1 MSIKQLPWQNPPQVK
16 RLQQQL
22 QQRVLVIDG
31 AMGTM
36 LQEHDLSEADY
47 RGERFAKHA
56 SDLFGNNELLCL
68 TRPALVRQI
77 HDDYLAAGA
86 DIIETNT
93 FSANAISQADYHCE
107 ALVAEINRAA
117 TELARTAAEAWSHKT
132 PAQPRFVLGALG
144 PTNRTASLSPD
155 VTNPGHRNIDFCT
168 LHAAYTEAAAAL
180 MDAGV
185 DGLIIETVFDTLNC
199 KAAIKAC
206 MDLFVERGS
215 RVPLL
220 ISGTITDAS
229 GRTLSG
235 QTLAAFWHSVR
246 HAEPFAVGLNCALGA
261 EELAPHVRELAAIAD
276 CPVFTYPNAGL
287 PNELGGYDQ
296 SPAELARWLGEFGQ
310 RGWLNLAGGCCGTT
324 AAHIAAVADTLKG
337 VAPRQPGADD
347 ACADQAMTRLSGL
360 EALTLTPELGFVNVG
375 ERTNVTGSARFRR
388 LIENDDYETALEVAR
403 EQVDNGAQII
413 DVNMDEGLLDSAAA
427 MQRFLRLIAAEPDI
441 ARVPVML
448 DSSDFAVLEC
458 GLQNLQGKGIV
469 NSISLKEGEQAF
481 LQQAAVIRRYGA
493 AVVVMAF
500 DEQGQAD
507 TLARR
512 QQICARAFDLLTG
525 TAGFAA
531 EDIIFDPNIFAV
543 ATGIPEHNR
552 YALDFIEATR
562 WLREHYPRCH
572 ISGGVSN
579 LSFSFRGNQ
588 PLREAMHAVFL
599 YHAIAAGMDM
609 AIVNAGALPVYDDIP
624 AALCEAIEDVIFDR
638 REDAAER
645 LLQIAQGYLGE
656 DNSDADA
663 GPSWRELPVHERLQ
677 HALVHGIDAHVVED
691 TEQARQASASALA
704 VIEGPLMDGMNVVGD
719 LFGSGRM
726 FLPQVVKSARVM
738 KKAVAHLL
746 PYIEQAQR
754 DSGESSDK
762 PKILMAT
769 VKGDVHDIGKNIVGV
784 VLACNNFEVIDL
796 GVMVPGQQIID
807 AAKKHQVAMIGLSGL
822 ITPSLREMSQVAG
835 LLQEQQMHLPLLIG
849 GATTSRTHT
858 ALKIEPCYQNAPT
871 VWVKDASRAVGVAQ
885 KLIGKQC
892 DDFSQALR
900 KEYAGVRALHAKR
913 QSQPRH
919 LLSLTEARERAA
931 NIDWQQYRPPQPQ
944 QSGVHVLDDV
954 DLSAL
959 VELIDWSPFFSSWQ
973 IKGKYPDLLQDPD
986 KGSAARALLDDAR
999 SMLQQIVDERWLQ
1012 AKAVYGLLPARRDG
1026 DDVLVSTAAGEQR
1039 LCFLRQQN
1047 DKRNDNP
1054 NLSLADFIQA
1064 GADPADAVDSGQD
1077 WIGLF
1082 AVTTGI
1088 GIEQHVQAF
1097 EQAHDDYRALMLKA
1111 LADRLAEALAEWL
1124 HQQVRTQHW
1133 GYASDEQLDS
1143 SALIA
1148 EQYHGIRPAPG
1159 YPACPD
1165 HTEKI
1170 KIMQL
1175 LGADASIGIELTES
1189 MAMLP
1194 AASVSGYYFSH
1205 PDSRYFVI
1213 SRIDRDQLEDYAH
1226 RKGWS
1231 LATAEQWLD
1240 TLL

>member
-1 MSIKQLPWQNPPQVK
+1 MSIPQLPWQNPQ
-16 RLQQQL
+16 RAALLQQQM
-22 QQRVLVIDG
+22 QQRVLIIDG

-36 LQEHDLSEADY
+36 LQEHELSEADY
-47 RGERFAKHA
+47 RGERFAAHG
-56 SDLFGNNELLCL
+56 SDLFGNNELLSL

-77 HDDYLAAGA
+77 HDNYLAAGA

-117 TELARTAAEAWSHKT
+117 TELALTAAEAWSHKT

-168 LHAAYTEAAAAL
+168 LHSAYTEAAAAL

-206 MDLFVERGS
+206 LDLFAERGS

-296 SPAELARWLGEFGQ
+296 SPAELARWLGDFGQ

-324 AAHIAAVADTLKG
+324 AAHIAAVADALKN
-337 VAPRQPGADD
+337 VAPRQPVADD
-347 ACADQAMTRLSGL
+347 ACADQPMTRLSGL

-469 NSISLKEGEQAF
+469 NSISLKEGEQQF
-481 LQQAAVIRRYGA
+481 LQQAEVIRRYGA

-525 TAGFAA
+525 KAGFAA

-562 WLREHYPRCH
+562 WLRKHYPLCH

-579 LSFSFRGNQ
+579 LSFAFRGNQ

-624 AALCEAIEDVIFDR
+624 AALREAIEDVIFDR

-656 DNSDADA
+656 DNADTDS
-663 GPSWRELPVHERLQ
+663 GPTWRELPVHERLQ

-691 TEQARQASASALA
+691 TELARQASASALA

-762 PKILMAT
+762 PRILMAT

-784 VLACNNFEVIDL
+784 VLSCNNFEVIDL

-807 AAKKHQVAMIGLSGL
+807 AANKHQVAMIGLSGL

-835 LLQEQQMHLPLLIG
+835 LLQEQELDIPLLIG

-885 KLIGKQC
+885 KLIGKQRAE
-892 DDFSQALR
+892 FTQALR
-900 KEYAGVRALHAKR
+900 KEYHGVRALHAKR
-913 QSQPRH
+913 QAQPKQ
-919 LLSLTEARERAA
+919 LLSLDAARKRAA
-931 NIDWQQYRPPQPQ
+931 AIDWQQYKPPQPQ
-944 QSGVHVLDDV
+944 QTGIHVLDDI

-973 IKGKYPDLLQDPD
+973 IKGKYPELLQDPD

-999 SMLQQIVDERWLQ
+999 TMLQQIVTERWLQ

-1064 GADPADAVDSGQD
+1064 DAEPADAADCGQD

-1088 GIEQHVQAF
+1088 GIEPHVQAF

-1124 HQQVRTQHW
+1124 HQQVRTRYW
-1133 GYASDEQLDS
+1133 GYASDEQLDNN
-1143 SALIA
+1143 ALIA
-1148 EQYHGIRPAPG
+1148 EAYRGIRPAPG

-1175 LGADASIGIELTES
+1175 LGAESSIGIELTES

-1213 SRIDRDQLEDYAH
+1213 SRIDRDQLEDYTR
-1226 RKGWS
+1226 RKNWT
-1231 LATAEQWLD
+1231 LAEAEQWLD

>member
-1 MSIKQLPWQNPPQVK
+1 MTFQPLPWNNPQQTE
-16 RLQQQL
+16 RLQQAM

-36 LQEHDLSEADY
+36 LQDYELSEADY
-47 RGERFAKHA
+47 RGERFADHG
-56 SDLFGNNELLCL
+56 SDLYGNNELLSL
-68 TRPALVRQI
+68 SRPQLLREI
-77 HDDYLAAGA
+77 HSSYLAAGA

-93 FSANAISQADYHCE
+93 FSANRISQADYQCE
-107 ALVAEINRAA
+107 SLVVEMNQAA
-117 TELARTAAEAWSHKT
+117 AELALTAAAEWSSKT
-132 PAQPRFVLGALG
+132 PHRPRFVLGALG

-155 VTNPGHRNIDFCT
+155 VTNPGHRNIDFDT
-168 LHAAYTEAAAAL
+168 LHAAYSEAASAL
-180 MDAGV
+180 IEAGV

-206 MDLFVERGS
+206 LDLFTERGA

-261 EELAPHVRELAAIAD
+261 EELAPHVRELAGMAD

-296 SPAELARWLGEFGQ
+296 GPQELAHWLGDFGQ
-310 RGWLNLAGGCCGTT
+310 RGWLNLAGGCCGTN
-324 AAHIAAVADTLKG
+324 AEHIAAVATALQDVPARNVVHGDDNK
-337 VAPRQPGADD
+337 ARQR
-347 ACADQAMTRLSGL
+347 TRLSGL
-360 EALTLTPELGFVNVG
+360 EPLTLSPELGFVNVG
-375 ERTNVTGSARFRR
+375 ERTNVTGSARFRK
-388 LIENDDYETALEVAR
+388 LIEQDDYETALLVAR

-427 MQRFLRLIAAEPDI
+427 MQGFLRLIAAEPDI

-448 DSSDFAVLEC
+448 DSSDFSVLEC
-458 GLQNLQGKGIV
+458 GLQNLQGKGII
-469 NSISLKEGEQAF
+469 NSISLKEGEDQF
-481 LQQAAVIRRYGA
+481 LQQAEVVRRYGA

-512 QQICARAFDLLTG
+512 QKICARAYDLLTER
-525 TAGFAA
+525 AGLAP

-562 WLREHYPRCH
+562 WLRQNYPQCH

-624 AALCEAIEDVIFDR
+624 DNLREAIEDVIFNR
-638 REDAAER
+638 HEDAAEH
-645 LLQIAQGYLGE
+645 LLEIAQGYQGE
-656 DNSDADA
+656 DNSNDDD
-663 GPSWRELPVHERLQ
+663 GHSWRELPVHERLQ
-677 HALVHGIDAHVVED
+677 HALVHGIDAHVVDD
-691 TEQARQASASALA
+691 TEQARQESASALE
-704 VIEGPLMDGMNVVGD
+704 VIEGPLMAGMNVVGD
-719 LFGSGRM
+719 LFGSGKM

-807 AAKKHQVAMIGLSGL
+807 AAKQHQVAMIGLSGL
-822 ITPSLREMSQVAG
+822 ITPSLREMSQVADM
-835 LLQEQQMHLPLLIG
+835 LQEQQLDIPLLIG

-858 ALKIEPCYQNAPT
+858 ALKIEPAYTNAST

-885 KLIGKQC
+885 KLIGKQSKN
-892 DDFSQALR
+892 FAQALR
-900 KEYAGVRALHAKR
+900 KEYQGVRELHEKR
-913 QSQPRH
+913 QQQPKR
-919 LLSLTEARERAA
+919 LLSLAAARERAA
-931 NIDWQQYRPPQPQ
+931 AIDWQQYEPPQPR
-944 QSGVHVLDDV
+944 QSGVHVLDDI

-959 VELIDWSPFFSSWQ
+959 IELIDWAPFFSSWQ
-973 IKGKYPDLLQDPD
+973 IKGKYPELLHDPD
-986 KGSAARALLDDAR
+986 KGEVARELLEEANA
-999 SMLQQIVDERWLQ
+999 MLTRIVAERWLQ
-1012 AKAVYGLLPARRDG
+1012 AKAVYALLPSQRDG
-1026 DDVLVSTAAGEQR
+1026 DDVLVTAGDAQHR

-1054 NLSLADFIQA
+1054 NLSLADFIQPPET
-1064 GADPADAVDSGQD
+1064 GHKQD

-1082 AVTTGI
+1082 AVTAGI
-1088 GIEQHVQAF
+1088 GIEPHVNAF
-1097 EQAHDDYRALMLKA
+1097 EQANDDYRALMLKA

-1124 HQQVRTQHW
+1124 HLQMRTQYW
-1133 GYASDEQLDS
+1133 GYADNEQLDNH
-1143 SALIA
+1143 ALIN
-1148 EQYHGIRPAPG
+1148 EQYRGIRPAPG

-1175 LGADASIGIELTES
+1175 LGASDSIGIELTES

-1213 SRIDRDQLEDYAH
+1213 SRVDRDQVEDYAR
-1226 RKGWS
+1226 RKNWS
-1231 LATAEQWLD
+1231 LAEAEQWLD

>member
-16 RLQQQL
+16 RLRQQL

-47 RGERFAKHA
+47 RGERFAEHA

-68 TRPALVRQI
+68 TQPALVRQI

-117 TELARTAAEAWSHKT
+117 TELALAAAAAWSRKT
-132 PAQPRFVLGALG
+132 PDHPRFVLGALG

-206 MDLFVERGS
+206 LDLFAERGS

-296 SPAELARWLGEFGQ
+296 SPAELARWLGKFGQ

-324 AAHIAAVADTLKG
+324 AAHIAAVADALKG
-337 VAPRQPGADD
+337 VTPRQPVADD
-347 ACADQAMTRLSGL
+347 AEADQTMARLSGL

-481 LQQAAVIRRYGA
+481 LRQAAVIRRYGA

-507 TLARR
+507 TLTRR

-525 TAGFAA
+525 KAGFAA

-562 WLREHYPRCH
+562 WLREHYPLSH

-624 AALCEAIEDVIFDR
+624 AALREAIEDVIFDR
-638 REDAAER
+638 RDDAAER

-656 DNSDADA
+656 DNSVADT

-822 ITPSLREMSQVAG
+822 ITPSLREMSQLAG
-835 LLQEQQMHLPLLIG
+835 LLQEQQLHIPLLIG

-892 DDFSQALR
+892 VDFCQALR
-900 KEYAGVRALHAKR
+900 KEYEDVRALHEKR
-913 QSQPRH
+913 QTQPKH
-919 LLSLTEARERAA
+919 LLRLDAARARAA
-931 NIDWQQYRPPQPQ
+931 EIDWQHYQPPQPHQ
-944 QSGVHVLDDV
+944 TGVHVLEDI

-986 KGSAARALLDDAR
+986 KGSAARALLDDAQG
-999 SMLQQIVDERWLQ
+999 MLQQIVDDRWLQ

-1047 DKRNDNP
+1047 DKRNHNP
-1054 NLSLADFIQA
+1054 NLSLADFIQPP
-1064 GADPADAVDSGQD
+1064 GHDQPPD

-1088 GIEQHVQAF
+1088 GIEPHVQAF
-1097 EQAHDDYRALMLKA
+1097 EQANDDYSALMLKA

-1148 EQYHGIRPAPG
+1148 EQYRGIRPAPG

-1175 LGADASIGIELTES
+1175 LDADASIGIELTES

-1213 SRIDRDQLEDYAH
+1213 SRIDSDQLEDYAG
-1226 RKGWS
+1226 RKGWTI
-1231 LATAEQWLD
+1231 AEAEQWLD